1 MNAFSAVGEMIISH
15 LEFAF
20 RDVAEDK
27 LHQSGAHHFAESGR
41 GEGKEIPSVTV

>member
-15 LEFAF
+15 LELAF

-27 LHQSGAHHFAESGR
+27 PHQSGAHHFAR
-41 GEGKEIPSVTV
+41 GGKR